1 MSDNDVG
8 TEGKSGAW
16 TEAAKAL
23 MRTQFQ
29 FLLRIVAQLK
39 EDSGRSI
46 SWTKLNMPGRTTK
59 SLQNMWTKIQKD
71 IAALETGGED
81 GAAATPKKAAA
92 RKPGGKKAAAEED
105 DGEGTP
111 SKATPK
117 KRGAGANTAA
127 KLAKKPKKEESD
139 EEEDVKEEESGA

>member
-1 MSDNDVG
+1 
-8 TEGKSGAW
+8 
-16 TEAAKAL
+16 

-81 GAAATPKKAAA
+81 GAAATPKKAAGKISQLQDIFTVVADERILA

-117 KRGAGANTAA
+117 KRGAGGKT
-127 KLAKKPKKEESD
+127 
-139 EEEDVKEEESGA
+139 